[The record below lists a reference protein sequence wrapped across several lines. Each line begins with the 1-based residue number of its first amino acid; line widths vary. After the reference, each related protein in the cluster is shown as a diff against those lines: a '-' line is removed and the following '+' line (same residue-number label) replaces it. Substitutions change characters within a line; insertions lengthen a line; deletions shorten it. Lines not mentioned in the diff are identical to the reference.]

1 MAENNERKKALDV
14 ALSQIEK
21 QFGKGS
27 VMRLGDY
34 KAMEI
39 ESIPTGSLSLDIA
52 LGIGGLPRGRIIE
65 IYGPESSGKTTLALS
80 VVAEAQKLG
89 GEAAFLDVD
98 GTIVND
104 KGIIPESTQ
113 IAIRKAVEN
122 GHKLVVCSGRSLFQL
137 PQMLLDLGFSGMV
150 TAAGAQVIAG
160 GKEIY
165 HAVIDEEHRKFIVD
179 YMEKNNFVYCFQTDA
194 GVVMNKRSEQ
204 QILKIMSD
212 MGITEEHLR
221 QLVGEF
227 FIQEDVWNN
236 EKEEK
241 LIYYD
246 APFGV
251 ARVHADLEPYFDV
264 VALSLSGADDYCGEV
279 GINGIHKATGMKRYL
294 EYVGIPREDSIAI
307 GDGPNDLQMMDYAG
321 IGIAMGNAREEVK
334 KRADMVTSHIDE
346 DGLYHALDRLGLL
359 N

>member
-1 MAENNERKKALDV
+1 MNQK
-14 ALSQIEK
+14 
-21 QFGKGS
+21 
-27 VMRLGDY
+27 
-34 KAMEI
+34 
-39 ESIPTGSLSLDIA
+39 
-52 LGIGGLPRGRIIE
+52 
-65 IYGPESSGKTTLALS
+65 
-80 VVAEAQKLG
+80 VV
-89 GEAAFLDVD
+89 FLDVD

-104 KGIIPESTQ
+104 KGIIPESAQ

-150 TAAGAQVIAG
+150 TAAGAQVIAD

-279 GINGIHKATGMKRYL
+279 GINGIHKATDEALSGMCGDSQRGQYRNRRRTKR
-294 EYVGIPREDSIAI
+294 P
-307 GDGPNDLQMMDYAG
+307 
-321 IGIAMGNAREEVK
+321 
-334 KRADMVTSHIDE
+334 AD
-346 DGLYHALDRLGLL
+346 DGLCRNRHCDGKCKGRSQKESRHGNITY
-359 N
+359 

>member
-1 MAENNERKKALDV
+1 MNQK
-14 ALSQIEK
+14 
-21 QFGKGS
+21 
-27 VMRLGDY
+27 
-34 KAMEI
+34 
-39 ESIPTGSLSLDIA
+39 
-52 LGIGGLPRGRIIE
+52 
-65 IYGPESSGKTTLALS
+65 
-80 VVAEAQKLG
+80 VV
-89 GEAAFLDVD
+89 FLDVD

-122 GHKLVVCSGRSLFQL
+122 GHKLVVCSGRSLFSIAADAIGSWIQWN
-137 PQMLLDLGFSGMV
+137 GYC
-150 TAAGAQVIAG
+150 AGAQVIAG

-307 GDGPNDLQMMDYAG
+307 GDSS
-321 IGIAMGNAREEVK
+321 
-334 KRADMVTSHIDE
+334 KRPAD
-346 DGLYHALDRLGLL
+346 DGLCRNRHCDGECKGRSQKREPTW
-359 N
+359 

>member
-1 MAENNERKKALDV
+1 MNQK
-14 ALSQIEK
+14 
-21 QFGKGS
+21 
-27 VMRLGDY
+27 
-34 KAMEI
+34 
-39 ESIPTGSLSLDIA
+39 
-52 LGIGGLPRGRIIE
+52 
-65 IYGPESSGKTTLALS
+65 
-80 VVAEAQKLG
+80 VV
-89 GEAAFLDVD
+89 FLDVD

-150 TAAGAQVIAG
+150 TAAGAQVIAD

-212 MGITEEHLR
+212 MGITE
-221 QLVGEF
+221 
-227 FIQEDVWNN
+227 
-236 EKEEK
+236 EEK

>member
-1 MAENNERKKALDV
+1 M
-14 ALSQIEK
+14 
-21 QFGKGS
+21 
-27 VMRLGDY
+27 
-34 KAMEI
+34 
-39 ESIPTGSLSLDIA
+39 
-52 LGIGGLPRGRIIE
+52 
-65 IYGPESSGKTTLALS
+65 
-80 VVAEAQKLG
+80 
-89 GEAAFLDVD
+89 
-98 GTIVND
+98 
-104 KGIIPESTQ
+104 
-113 IAIRKAVEN
+113 
-122 GHKLVVCSGRSLFQL
+122 
-137 PQMLLDLGFSGMV
+137 
-150 TAAGAQVIAG
+150 IAG

>member
-1 MAENNERKKALDV
+1 M
-14 ALSQIEK
+14 K
-21 QFGKGS
+21 QK
-27 VMRLGDY
+27 
-34 KAMEI
+34 
-39 ESIPTGSLSLDIA
+39 
-52 LGIGGLPRGRIIE
+52 
-65 IYGPESSGKTTLALS
+65 
-80 VVAEAQKLG
+80 VV
-89 GEAAFLDVD
+89 FLDVD

-104 KGIIPESTQ
+104 KGIIPESTKR
-113 IAIRKAVEN
+113 AIKKAVEN
-122 GHKLVVCSGRSLFQL
+122 DHKLVVCSGRSLFQL

-150 TAAGAQVIAG
+150 TAAGAQVIAD

-165 HAVIDEEHRKFIVD
+165 HAVIDEEHRKFITE
-179 YMEKNNFVYCFQTDA
+179 YMEKNKFVYCFQTDS
-194 GVVMNKRSEQ
+194 GVVMNERSESR
-204 QILKIMSD
+204 ILNIMSD
-212 MGITEEHLR
+212 MGITEAHLR

-251 ARVHADLEPYFDV
+251 ARVHADLEPYFDA

-294 EYVGIPREDSIAI
+294 EHVGVAREDSIAI

-334 KRADMVTSHIDE
+334 KRADMVTAHIDE
-346 DGLYHALDRLGLL
+346 DGIYLALEKLGLL
-359 N
+359 D

>member
-1 MAENNERKKALDV
+1 MNQK
-14 ALSQIEK
+14 
-21 QFGKGS
+21 
-27 VMRLGDY
+27 
-34 KAMEI
+34 
-39 ESIPTGSLSLDIA
+39 
-52 LGIGGLPRGRIIE
+52 
-65 IYGPESSGKTTLALS
+65 
-80 VVAEAQKLG
+80 VV
-89 GEAAFLDVD
+89 FLDVD

-194 GVVMNKRSEQ
+194 
-204 QILKIMSD
+204 
-212 MGITEEHLR
+212 GITEEHLR

>member
-1 MAENNERKKALDV
+1 MNQK
-14 ALSQIEK
+14 
-21 QFGKGS
+21 
-27 VMRLGDY
+27 
-34 KAMEI
+34 
-39 ESIPTGSLSLDIA
+39 
-52 LGIGGLPRGRIIE
+52 
-65 IYGPESSGKTTLALS
+65 
-80 VVAEAQKLG
+80 VV
-89 GEAAFLDVD
+89 FLDVD

-204 QILKIMSD
+204 QILNIMSD

-251 ARVHADLEPYFDV
+251 AREQAHLEPKYDV
-264 VALSLSGADDYCGEV
+264 VALSLSRAHDYSRELANNRDEALSGICGDSQRGQYRNRRRTKRPADDGLCR
-279 GINGIHKATGMKRYL
+279 NWHC
-294 EYVGIPREDSIAI
+294 
-307 GDGPNDLQMMDYAG
+307 DGKCKGRSQKESRH
-321 IGIAMGNAREEVK
+321 GNI
-334 KRADMVTSHIDE
+334 T
-346 DGLYHALDRLGLL
+346 Y
-359 N
+359 